1 MLIPSPEV
9 FENFIA
15 VNNTFAIGKGDNRKK
30 NSKDETTITPRS
42 FNFII
47 RNTMNVIRD
56 RYYQPKIIFSFGT
69 GNWWEG
75 GITAIPFFYRNDD
88 QRQRPAIP
96 GRRIYAPICTVT
108 GGARCD
114 LWPGKLFRRD
124 SRHSVIHRCGTRL
137 MTQLLRQA
145 SLFARQRVASRVP
158 GNANFSE
165 IVGTKRLMEHLK
177 IQCDKIY
184 AMTHRGLLLFYW
196 NSYSES
202 KIVAL

>member
-69 GNWWEG
+69 GN
-75 GITAIPFFYRNDD
+75 
-88 QRQRPAIP
+88 
-96 GRRIYAPICTVT
+96 
-108 GGARCD
+108 
-114 LWPGKLFRRD
+114 
-124 SRHSVIHRCGTRL
+124 
-137 MTQLLRQA
+137 
-145 SLFARQRVASRVP
+145 
-158 GNANFSE
+158 
-165 IVGTKRLMEHLK
+165 
-177 IQCDKIY
+177 
-184 AMTHRGLLLFYW
+184 
-196 NSYSES
+196 
-202 KIVAL
+202 

>member
-1 MLIPSPEV
+1 MKTLLPLI
-9 FENFIA
+9 IH
-15 VNNTFAIGKGDNRKK
+15 IGKGANRKK
-30 NSKDETTITPRS
+30 IPKTTTTPRS

-75 GITAIPFFYRNDD
+75 GITSTFFFYRNDG
-88 QRQRPAIP
+88 QRQRPTTP
-96 GRRIYAPICTVT
+96 GRCIYARICTVT

-145 SLFARQRVASRVP
+145 RLFARQRVASRVP

-165 IVGTKRLMEHLK
+165 IVGTNW
-177 IQCDKIY
+177 C
-184 AMTHRGLLLFYW
+184 G
-196 NSYSES
+196 
-202 KIVAL
+202 

>member
-1 MLIPSPEV
+1 MLIPSPQV

-75 GITAIPFFYRNDD
+75 GITSAFFLPERWPETATSYTWPTYLRAHMHGN
-88 QRQRPAIP
+88 
-96 GRRIYAPICTVT
+96 RRCSVWFVT
-108 GGARCD
+108 GQTVPPRF
-114 LWPGKLFRRD
+114 PSFRD
-124 SRHSVIHRCGTRL
+124 TSLRHASDDTATTTSFSIRATASGLASSGEREFLRNCGDET
-137 MTQLLRQA
+137 
-145 SLFARQRVASRVP
+145 V
-158 GNANFSE
+158 N
-165 IVGTKRLMEHLK
+165 GTFENPMR
-177 IQCDKIY
+177 
-184 AMTHRGLLLFYW
+184 
-196 NSYSES
+196 
-202 KIVAL
+202 